1 MQGSRAPGSALEK
14 STRENAAGAQRER
27 DVFPPN
33 HKDAAA
39 LHQRCVAPGDRARLS
54 GRRCSKADSVGGV
67 IFDMLCLHQVV
78 ISPSQSQGKFRQKTD
93 RIGGDSSTGGSL
105 DHMTPKLP
113 SKIPIFFFFSVR
125 V

>member
-1 MQGSRAPGSALEK
+1 MRSPLEK
-14 STRENAAGAQRER
+14 MPQEHTQREIER
-27 DVFPPN
+27 HVFPPN

-54 GRRCSKADSVGGV
+54 GRRCSKADSVGGE
-67 IFDMLCLHQVV
+67 IFDLLCLHQVA
-78 ISPSQSQGKFRQKTD
+78 ISPSQSQGMFRQKTD

-113 SKIPIFFFFSVR
+113 SKIPIFFFSVR
-125 V
+125 VESQPV